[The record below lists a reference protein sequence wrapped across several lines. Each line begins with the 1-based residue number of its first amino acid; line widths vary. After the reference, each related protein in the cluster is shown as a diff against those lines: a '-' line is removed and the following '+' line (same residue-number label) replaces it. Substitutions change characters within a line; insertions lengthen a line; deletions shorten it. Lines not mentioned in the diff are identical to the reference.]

1 MHQMQTVYFEK
12 LFLFF
17 IILLTTTIAAIFFP
31 LIALM
36 LSSIMTASISSIMG
50 INIPPSIF
58 AGIIVGFILT
68 GASIYKI
75 RFTEYGPKYGD
86 FSWKKFLLN
95 ILALPLLIG
104 LVSDHLHITLSVESF
119 LNHSDMIISF
129 FENSSISINPE
140 ITEYFSII
148 GAVLGIAILTL
159 WFTKLAI
166 FHLIFWFLKFF
177 YTLFVLMI
185 SIPI

>member
-1 MHQMQTVYFEK
+1 MQTVYFEK

-17 IILLTTTIAAIFFP
+17 IILLTTAIAAIFFP

-36 LSSIMTASISSIMG
+36 LSSIMTVSISSIIG

-58 AGIIVGFILT
+58 AGIIIGLILT

-86 FSWKKFLLN
+86 FSWNKFLLN
-95 ILALPLLIG
+95 ILALPLLVG

-140 ITEYFSII
+140 VAKYFSIV
-148 GAVLGIAILTL
+148 GGVLGIAFLTL
-159 WFTKLAI
+159 WFAKLAL
-166 FHLIFWFLKFF
+166 FHLILWFANIL
-177 YTLFVLMI
+177 YTIFQLAI
-185 SIPI
+185 YSSI